1 MKAIGVFEFV
11 TSTRIKKPLSE
22 RSYFY
27 LVYGT
32 RHPEGLLE
40 FRKVEER
47 EILEQERVR
56 MDAQQLD
63 RVKRTGQAELFG
75 AEDFPDIGPTSF
87 EAERRENL
95 RRAEQRV
102 MQVLQSGAE
111 VQYESVRTLMME
123 IPLVWEADD
132 QRIVKEKA
140 HVIGM
145 TKRER
150 VPKPGHR
157 LKLKSLE

>member
-1 MKAIGVFEFV
+1 MKAVGVFDFV

-27 LVYGT
+27 LVYAT

-63 RVKRTGQAELFG
+63 RVKRAGQAELFG
-75 AEDFPDIGPTSF
+75 AGDFEDIGPTSF

-95 RRAEQRV
+95 RRAEQRL
-102 MQVLQSGAE
+102 MQALKSGDE
-111 VQYESVRTLMME
+111 LQYESVRTLMME
-123 IPLVWEADD
+123 VPLVWEADV
-132 QRIVKEKA
+132 QRMVKEKA

-145 TKRER
+145 ATRER
-150 VPKPGHR
+150 VLKPGHR
-157 LKLKSLE
+157 IKLKNV